1 MIQRIF
7 HTIGQGA
14 FYSERHENIN
24 IVYDCG
30 NWRNTKLAD
39 KIVKQSFTKNEE
51 IDILFISHFD
61 FDHVSKIPTLTKH
74 VKRIRNVVMPLL
86 HNNEKI
92 LLSNFYRGLG
102 LNILNLINNPQQFFG
117 EKTKIIYVRS
127 SDNNEIPINDNV
139 EPTNID
145 EIIKTKDAENLEV
158 ESGVQITLKGLLNWV
173 FIPFNYKYNQ
183 NHNDLIKELTKE
195 GFNTTK
201 LTTDPKYTLDKIVK
215 DLSISKAKGGK
226 IFKDIYDRIDGKI
239 NQNSMFLYSGP
250 VQSNKYHKNFFSGNM
265 HRYFHYRLYFHCN
278 RHSDKVGCIYTGDGN
293 LNDVDI
299 KSIFNYY
306 WENVGTI
313 QIPHHG
319 DLKSFNQK
327 VLEDEHYCC
336 PISVGKNKPYG
347 HPSDKV
353 IADILSSRSCPIKV
367 TEELNSEYIEI
378 IE

>member
-30 NWRNTKLAD
+30 NWKNTKLAD
-39 KIVKQSFTKNEE
+39 KVVKQSFRENEE

-61 FDHVSKIPTLTKH
+61 YDHVSKIPTLKKH
-74 VKRIRNVVMPLL
+74 VKKIKNVVLPLL

-92 LLSNFYRGLG
+92 LLSNFYRIIG
-102 LNILNLINNPQQFFG
+102 LNILPLINNPEEYFG
-117 EKTKIIYVRS
+117 EKTKIVYVRP
-127 SDNNEIPINDNV
+127 SDSIEITINDNV
-139 EPTNID
+139 EPINID
-145 EIIKTKDAENLEV
+145 EINKTKDTGKLEV
-158 ESGVQITLKGLLNWV
+158 ESGVEITLNGLSNWV
-173 FIPFNYKYNQ
+173 FIPFNHEYNQ
-183 NHNDLIKELTKE
+183 NHNDLIKELIKE
-195 GFNTTK
+195 GLNTTK

-215 DLSISKAKGGK
+215 DVSISKAKGGK

-250 VQSNKYHKNFFSGNM
+250 VQSNKYHKDCFFGNM
-265 HRYFHYRLYFHCN
+265 HCNFHHHLYFYCN
-278 RHSDKVGCIYTGDGN
+278 HHSGKVGCIYTGDGN
-293 LNDVDI
+293 LNVVDI
-299 KSIFNYY
+299 KSVFNNY
-306 WENVGTI
+306 WKNVGTI

-319 DLKSFNQK
+319 DIKSFNEK
-327 VLEDEHYCC
+327 VLQDKYYCC

-378 IE
+378 IV